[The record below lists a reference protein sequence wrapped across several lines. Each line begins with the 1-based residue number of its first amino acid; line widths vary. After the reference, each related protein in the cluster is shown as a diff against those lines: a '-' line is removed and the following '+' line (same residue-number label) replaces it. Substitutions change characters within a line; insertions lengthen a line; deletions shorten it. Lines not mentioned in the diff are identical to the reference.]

1 MDTEL
6 LGGGIAI
13 FTILIIVVSFAFA
26 IGLTV
31 FIMKKVGNMMGGSP
45 EKRAKAQKLVETGAK
60 ARATIM
66 AIQPTGMIVNHLNIG
81 CNVTFRLDPLDG
93 SQSFQASKQ
102 VFINQTQMPRIG
114 DIWPAWYDQSNPAEF
129 AVGQPQL
136 GDPSTIPV
144 FREFGI
150 PHPFDTSAAA
160 QAQAAPAAP
169 GAPSAGADRV
179 ADLSRLGD
187 LHRQGVLSDAEF
199 EAEKARLLGS

>member
-1 MDTEL
+1 MDANDL
-6 LGGGIAI
+6 VGGTMI
-13 FTILIIVVSFAFA
+13 FTIVIIVVSFAFA

-66 AIQPTGMIVNHLNIG
+66 QIQPTGMIVNHLNIG
-81 CNVTFRLDPLDG
+81 CNVTFQLAPLDG
-93 SQSFQASKQ
+93 SQAFQATKQ
-102 VFINQTQMPRIG
+102 IFINQTQMPRIG
-114 DIWPAWYDQSNPAEF
+114 DIWPAWYDRSNPAEF

-150 PHPFDTSAAA
+150 PHPFDTSAAG
-160 QAQAAPAAP
+160 QAQPAAAAP
-169 GAPSAGADRV
+169 GTDRV
-179 ADLSRLGD
+179 ADLERLSQ
-187 LHRQGVLSDAEF
+187 LHRDGVLDDAQF
-199 EAEKARLLGS
+199 EAEKQRLLSS